1 MAAFGGRSDPGV
13 RPVSLRVLSIAYPF
27 AKVGLNAAGGAEQI
41 LALLDRGLVGR
52 GHHSIVI
59 AAERSQVRGE
69 LIALPAAANETERTH
84 ARWRDAIAQTIRTRN
99 IDILH
104 FHGLDFHHYLPPDG
118 PPALVTLHLPPSFYP
133 ASVFALPRSRTWFN
147 CVSQSQLSACPDSP
161 LLSGW
166 IGNGIPLELYS
177 PAEPDNYVLAMGRI
191 CPEKGFH
198 LAVDAAERAGVP
210 LHLAGKLYPYSD
222 HVRYWKEVLRPRLR
236 PPHKFLGVATIADKP
251 RFLASAR
258 YLLVPS
264 LVAETSSLVAMEAMA
279 SGTPVIAFPS
289 GALAELVRPGQNGF
303 LVNDVSEM
311 ASAIQ
316 QAGSIDRSGC
326 RRLAQSA
333 FSAET
338 MVDRYI
344 ELFQKVITV
353 SKFPVF
359 LGSA

>member
-1 MAAFGGRSDPGV
+1 M
-13 RPVSLRVLSIAYPF
+13 SLRVLSIAYPF

-41 LALLDRGLVGR
+41 LTLLDRGLVAR

-59 AAERSQVRGE
+59 AAERSQVAGQS
-69 LIALPAAANETERTH
+69 IALPADPNETERTH
-84 ARWRDAIAQTIRTRN
+84 ARWRDAIAEAIHTHD

-118 PPALVTLHLPPSFYP
+118 PTALVTLHLPPSFYP
-133 ASVFALPRSRTWFN
+133 ASVFSLPRPRTHLN
-147 CVSQSQLSACPDSP
+147 CVSQSQLRACPDSP
-161 LLSGW
+161 LLCGW
-166 IGNGIPLELYS
+166 IGNGVPLNLYS
-177 PAEPDNYVLAMGRI
+177 PGEPDRYVLAMGRI

-210 LHLAGKLYPYSD
+210 LHLAGKLYPYPE

-251 RFLASAR
+251 RFLAATR
-258 YLLVPS
+258 CLLVPS
-264 LVAETSSLVAMEAMA
+264 QVAETSSLVAMEAMA

-289 GALAELVRPGQNGF
+289 GALADLIRPGQNGF
-303 LVNDVSEM
+303 LVNDAAEM
-311 ASAIQ
+311 AAAIGQ
-316 QAGSIDRSGC
+316 VGRIDRNEC
-326 RRLAQSA
+326 RRLAQSS

-344 ELFQKVITV
+344 ELFARV
-353 SKFPVF
+353 SVT
-359 LGSA
+359 GNAST

>member
-1 MAAFGGRSDPGV
+1 
-13 RPVSLRVLSIAYPF
+13 VSLRVLSIAYPF

-41 LALLDRGLVGR
+41 LALLDRGLTAR
-52 GHHSIVI
+52 GHRSIVI
-59 AAERSQVRGE
+59 AAERSQVRGD
-69 LIALPAAANETERTH
+69 LIALPADPRETEHTH
-84 ARWRDAIAQTIRTRN
+84 ARWRDAIAQTLRTHE

-104 FHGLDFHHYLPPDG
+104 FHGLDFHHYLPPGG

-133 ASVFALPRSRTWFN
+133 AEVFSMARPRTWFN

-166 IGNGIPLELYS
+166 IGNGVPLDLYS
-177 PAEPDNYVLAMGRI
+177 PAKLDNYVLAMGRI

-198 LAVDAAERAGVP
+198 LALDAAEQAGAP
-210 LHLAGKLYPYSD
+210 LYLAGKLYPYPD

-258 YLLVPS
+258 CLLVPS

-279 SGTPVIAFPS
+279 SGTPVVAFPA
-289 GALAELVRPGQNGF
+289 GALSELVHPGENGF
-303 LVNDVSEM
+303 LVHNAAEM
-311 ASAIQ
+311 AAAIPK
-316 QAGSIDRSGC
+316 AGSIDRAAC

-344 ELFQKVITV
+344 ELFHKLIA
-353 SKFPVF
+353 S
-359 LGSA
+359 L